1 VRSTVEPVE
10 PTKLKLNIV
19 VEPDELKPA
28 IDRTARRLAR
38 EVRVPGFRKGKVPRQ
53 VIEARIG
60 RDTLVAEA
68 IEHEAVPEF
77 YARAVEEHGVEPLS
91 RAQVEPPSY
100 EDGGPL
106 EFSATIEVKPE
117 LDLPPYRGIQVERPE
132 LEVTDEMVD
141 QRLDQLRERFA
152 QLEVIGRPLA
162 SGDYAQIDLRATRHV
177 TEIPELTRTDFL
189 YEVGSKGVVP
199 ELDAELEGKHKGD
212 ILRFTAELPEGLVDQ
227 ELSGQDVTFQVLVK
241 EAKAKVLPKLDDDFA
256 QEASEF
262 DTIAE
267 LRAAE
272 RERLEQAASEQI
284 AAELETRVLTAYLD
298 MVDVPLPAT
307 LVRDELA
314 YRTNRFAQQLAMMR
328 APLDQYLEAT
338 GTTAEQLE
346 ADLRA
351 QSERAVK
358 AQLVL
363 EAVAAAEG
371 MDATPEEVEAEVA
384 RQAQRV
390 GRSPEEI
397 RKALGGGDGGVI
409 RGDILRTKALAF
421 LVEHAEVGASAGTGA
436 AASTS
441 STAAG
446 EAGVSTTEAPDG
458 DARDS

>member
-1 VRSTVEPVE
+1 
-10 PTKLKLNIV
+10 
-19 VEPDELKPA
+19 
-28 IDRTARRLAR
+28 
-38 EVRVPGFRKGKVPRQ
+38 
-53 VIEARIG
+53 
-60 RDTLVAEA
+60 
-68 IEHEAVPEF
+68 
-77 YARAVEEHGVEPLS
+77 
-91 RAQVEPPSY
+91 
-100 EDGGPL
+100 
-106 EFSATIEVKPE
+106 
-117 LDLPPYRGIQVERPE
+117 
-132 LEVTDEMVD
+132 
-141 QRLDQLRERFA
+141 
-152 QLEVIGRPLA
+152 
-162 SGDYAQIDLRATRHV
+162 
-177 TEIPELTRTDFL
+177 
-189 YEVGSKGVVP
+189 VP

-227 ELSGQDVTFQVLVK
+227 ELSGQDVTFQVLVR

-284 AAELETRVLTAYLD
+284 AAELETRVLSAYVD

-371 MDATPEEVEAEVA
+371 MDATPDEVEAEVA

-397 RKALGGGDGGVI
+397 REALGGGDGGVI